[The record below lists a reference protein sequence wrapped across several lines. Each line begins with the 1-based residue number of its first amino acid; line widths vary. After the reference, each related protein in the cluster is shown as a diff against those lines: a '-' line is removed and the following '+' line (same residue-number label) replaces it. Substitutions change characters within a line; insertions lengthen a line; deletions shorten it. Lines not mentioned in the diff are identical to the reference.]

1 MTSDNIRLLVVAWLC
16 DQMLCKENLLNVYFK
31 NFLRTSVDV
40 LKCKLELVAVSPKHN
55 ALIYSTAG
63 TEDISVD

>member
-16 DQMLCKENLLNVYFK
+16 NQTLCKENLFNIYCK

-40 LKCKLELVAVSPKHN
+40 LKYKLELVAVSPKHN

-63 TEDISVD
+63 TEDVSVD